1 VKIYGRSPGRL
12 LIKMNK
18 KIVTI
23 ICVTPVVVLR
33 LIIILNSLWR
43 VIRIFFHINPILL
56 GMNQNVIGMKVST
69 VISLI
74 QFVSGLDD
82 EGSKTEKMFVII
94 VTELGNRFLA
104 LELNFP
110 SLM

>member
-1 VKIYGRSPGRL
+1 
-12 LIKMNK
+12 
-18 KIVTI
+18 
-23 ICVTPVVVLR
+23 
-33 LIIILNSLWR
+33 
-43 VIRIFFHINPILL
+43 
-56 GMNQNVIGMKVST
+56 MNQNVIGMKVST